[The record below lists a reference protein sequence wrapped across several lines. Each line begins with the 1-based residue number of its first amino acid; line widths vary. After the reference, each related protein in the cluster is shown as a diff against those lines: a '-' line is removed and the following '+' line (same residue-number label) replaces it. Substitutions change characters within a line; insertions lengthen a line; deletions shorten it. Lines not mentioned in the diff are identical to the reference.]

1 MPLEDFGL
9 GKIPQDRA
17 AERLVFRFQRIETG
31 HGEEIAHTPAGCEG
45 GRLLAQIDLQST
57 GIAFETPAA
66 LGCRAIPGEFEV
78 NRKWMFDGKAREVP
92 IGRDLGLQVLGETVE
107 PEVEQIEI
115 VDGKIEKKTAF
126 GVGSPAAAANDFK
139 STGDSHPGRMLQK
152 DVPGRVVALDEPIAQ
167 DSAPMGGMFD
177 QAACRWGRWSE
188 RLFHQQMKP
197 QIQGFQG

>member
-1 MPLEDFGL
+1 VFG
-9 GKIPQDRA
+9 
-17 AERLVFRFQRIETG
+17 FQGVANRNGDDLARTL
-31 HGEEIAHTPAGCEG
+31 AGRKC
-45 GRLLAQIDLQST
+45 GRLLAEIDLQST

-66 LGCRAIPGEFEV
+66 LGCRVIPGEFEV

-139 STGDSHPGRMLQK
+139 AMGDSHPGRMLQK

-177 QAACRWGRWSE
+177 QAACRRGRWSE